1 MFINEIKDY
10 DSKYY
15 MNTFGNRIP
24 VAFTRGEGI
33 NLWSTEGEKYTDFFA
48 GIAVNSIGYSHPT
61 FVGMVGKQLS
71 NIVHCSNLYYIES
84 QAQLAKLLVDNSCAD
99 KVFFGNSGAEANEGA
114 IKLAR
119 IYFKKQGF
127 PEKFEI
133 ITLEKSFHGR
143 TITTL
148 SATGQEKYAK
158 PFEPL
163 TPGFK
168 KVPINDFPALQSAI
182 TENTCAIMMEPVQ
195 GECGVFPCEPDY
207 LQKVKKLCNDKQLL
221 LIFDEVQTGI
231 GRTGKLFGYQN
242 YDIEPDI
249 FTLAKALGGGIPIGA
264 VCAKEYVAE
273 AFSPGEHGSTF
284 GGNPLAC
291 TAGLAVLKIMKDE
304 NLAENAANLGKYIKT
319 KLELHASG
327 SYSVISEIRAAGL
340 MIGIQLNQPIAPI
353 VKQKM
358 FEKKF
363 LIANVGD
370 SILRILPPL
379 IITQNDADAFLA
391 TLKSALDE
399 TLYGG

>member
-84 QAQLAKLLVDNSCAD
+84 QAQLAKELVENSCAD

-319 KLELHASG
+319 KLELLASG